1 MGQRFGKEYK
11 LKSKKKIDILFKKG
25 NRVHSPVLTVVF
37 LKEKIEENEIAYP
50 QILVSVPKRNFKKAV
65 DRNLI
70 RRQIK
75 EAFRLYL
82 KEDSP
87 LEITTYQ
94 YYLALVYK
102 ETRIRDFNEIHS
114 VLTLLLRKLEEKN
127 S

>member
-1 MGQRFGKEYK
+1 MGERFGKEYK

-25 NRVHSPVLTVVF
+25 KRVHSPVLTVVF
-37 LKEKIEENEIAYP
+37 LKDNTEENEIAYP

-65 DRNLI
+65 DRNFI

-82 KEDSP
+82 KEDVK
-87 LEITTYQ
+87 LDITTYHC
-94 YYLALVYK
+94 YLALVYK
-102 ETRIRDFNEIHS
+102 ETRIRDFNEIQS
-114 VLTLLLRKLEEKN
+114 ALTLLLRKLEEKN